1 MTLLNRVIFFIYFL
15 KYSNS
20 KLSISQTN
28 LKTSQTNL
36 NQVKSKKRVKNYGEV
51 HTNKHN
57 LFAKNAE
64 LLT

>member
-1 MTLLNRVIFFIYFL
+1 M
-15 KYSNS
+15 
-20 KLSISQTN
+20 N

-51 HTNKHN
+51 PTNKHN